1 MKRSVRAFKA
11 LLSLYPRDFRDEY
24 GREMVLVFADRYRDA
39 TSRQERFSV
48 WIEALLGLLNEIPK
62 EHSRMFLQD
71 IRYAFRTLRASP
83 LFAFTVIVALAL
95 GIGANSA
102 IFSVL
107 NAVVLR
113 TLPIPHPE
121 QLRLLRQQSDR
132 MLGFAASWSQFGQMR
147 QAGGAEVE
155 LAAMGR
161 QARMYA
167 RIGAAAGLE
176 PIGVQL
182 VSGEYFNVLR
192 VSAARGRLFSPE
204 DNRTPD
210 AHPVAVVSH
219 GFWQRR
225 LGAATDVV
233 GKEIT
238 VNGVSFSI
246 VGVANEG
253 FSGVWLEQPTEVW
266 LPLAM
271 QSDVRYSQNYTT
283 DGADMSKSWMSQ
295 LRIWWLDVIAR
306 IPDGADSSVVARLT
320 PAFQQTQAFRAEGIA
335 DAEIRRQF
343 LQRRLTLEPFDL
355 GSSLLRLRFTRPLYA
370 LMAMAGVVLLI
381 ACANA
386 ANLLLA
392 RAAGRRQE
400 MALRFSLGA
409 GRARLVRQL
418 LTESLLLVSAAAVL
432 AIVLA
437 RWTADALVRTATAS
451 MNGAVPFTAEVDGRW
466 LAFTAVVALGAAV
479 VFGLIPAI
487 RATRVDPV
495 TDLKTGGRKISGVG
509 ATTSRVLV
517 VFQVALSLLLVV
529 GAGLLVRSMQNI
541 LRIDLGFQQA
551 QILSVAIDPRLAGYE
566 REQLPGL
573 YQRLLERVKAL
584 PGVQQAAFANCGI
597 MTNCR
602 GAEDG
607 LNIEGYEPRP
617 GEQVLVINKV
627 VGPDYFETL
636 GIRLKAGR
644 PLDERDR
651 HAPGLPT
658 VVNETFVRRFSRD
671 SSPIGKKFGYQ
682 VMDREIVGVVEDMH
696 ALSVKDPPEPMAF
709 FPFQQERLN
718 TPRDIVIRTT
728 GNPAQSAGAVR
739 RAFAEVAPT
748 LPIEGIVTLSER
760 VNNNL
765 SQERLLLWLTTAFGT
780 LALLLASL
788 GLFGLLS
795 HAVTQ
800 RMAEFGLRM
809 ALGAP
814 RGFVLWTV
822 VRESLLLAL
831 VGIAIGVPLLLAGSE
846 LMKPMLFEVQP
857 RDSWTMATAFTVLI
871 VVAAVAGLFPAWR
884 ASRVDPVVA
893 LRSE

>member
-1 MKRSVRAFKA
+1 M
-11 LLSLYPRDFRDEY
+11 
-24 GREMVLVFADRYRDA
+24 
-39 TSRQERFSV
+39 
-48 WIEALLGLLNEIPK
+48 
-62 EHSRMFLQD
+62 
-71 IRYAFRTLRASP
+71 
-83 LFAFTVIVALAL
+83 
-95 GIGANSA
+95 
-102 IFSVL
+102 
-107 NAVVLR
+107 VLR

-132 MLGFAASWSQFGQMR
+132 VLGFAASWSQFEQMR
-147 QAGGAEVE
+147 QAGGVEVE

-182 VSGEYFNVLR
+182 VSGEYFSVLR
-192 VSAARGRLFSPE
+192 VSPARGRLFSPE

-233 GKEIT
+233 GNEIT

-253 FSGVWLEQPTEVW
+253 FSGVWLEQPTDVW

-283 DGADMSKSWMSQ
+283 DGADISKSWMSQ

-335 DAEIRRQF
+335 DTEIRRQF

-381 ACANA
+381 ACANT

-495 TDLKTGGRKISGVG
+495 TDLKTGGHKIGCGRDDVPRAG
-509 ATTSRVLV
+509 CFRLRFA
-517 VFQVALSLLLVV
+517 LLLE
-529 GAGLLVRSMQNI
+529 GGGLLVRSMQNI

-597 MTNCR
+597 MTDCR
-602 GAEDG
+602 GAEDE

-627 VGPDYFETL
+627 VGPDY
-636 GIRLKAGR
+636 
-644 PLDERDR
+644 
-651 HAPGLPT
+651 
-658 VVNETFVRRFSRD
+658 
-671 SSPIGKKFGYQ
+671 
-682 VMDREIVGVVEDMH
+682 
-696 ALSVKDPPEPMAF
+696 
-709 FPFQQERLN
+709 
-718 TPRDIVIRTT
+718 
-728 GNPAQSAGAVR
+728 
-739 RAFAEVAPT
+739 
-748 LPIEGIVTLSER
+748 
-760 VNNNL
+760 
-765 SQERLLLWLTTAFGT
+765 
-780 LALLLASL
+780 
-788 GLFGLLS
+788 
-795 HAVTQ
+795 
-800 RMAEFGLRM
+800 
-809 ALGAP
+809 
-814 RGFVLWTV
+814 
-822 VRESLLLAL
+822 
-831 VGIAIGVPLLLAGSE
+831 
-846 LMKPMLFEVQP
+846 
-857 RDSWTMATAFTVLI
+857 
-871 VVAAVAGLFPAWR
+871 
-884 ASRVDPVVA
+884 
-893 LRSE
+893 